1 MNQPR
6 PMTTAEANAASA
18 VTAARQEAYRAA
30 YKGAYDAAFAKAA
43 ADERKRVGAI
53 LTSTQGKAH
62 PDLAKHLAFETNMTA
77 DEAMAMLGKTPK
89 AAAGRPRDRLD
100 AALAEM
106 GRGDGADADG
116 AYGRGRAIVARVK
129 GRTGNDN

>member
-18 VTAARQEAYRAA
+18 VTTTREESRKAA
-30 YKGAYDAAFAKAA
+30 YKGAYDAAFAKARV
-43 ADERKRVGAI
+43 DERKRLCAI
-53 LTSTQGKAH
+53 LTSVQGKTH
-62 PDLAKHLAFETNMTA
+62 SDLAKHLAFETDMSA
-77 DEAMAMLGKTPK
+77 DEALAMLGKTPK

-106 GRGDGADADG
+106 GRGDGADVDG